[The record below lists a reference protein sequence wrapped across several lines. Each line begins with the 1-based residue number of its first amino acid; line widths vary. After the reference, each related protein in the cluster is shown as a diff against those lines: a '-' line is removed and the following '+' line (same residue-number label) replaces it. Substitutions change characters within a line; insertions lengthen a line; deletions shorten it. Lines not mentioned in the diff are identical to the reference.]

1 MGNQLRNKIEFT
13 KDEQDFLIELL
24 MKNQFK
30 KIVEIGVS
38 RGGVSKM
45 IMDYLPQNSKLFSI
59 DLSSDFSVGEI
70 CKKKYNDD
78 PRWKLYKGVYTF
90 EVIEEIGSDIDMI
103 ILDTD
108 HELPGELLDFLMVY
122 PFLGE
127 NAIVIVHDI
136 LLYWLKSKTEIHSI
150 APRLLF
156 NTLVG
161 EKMNVGDWLEGNMGC
176 VKLIKKSQDIHNIL
190 QCLKIPWNNLAII
203 RKIPEMK
210 NFFLR
215 YYCGDIQNHLIY
227 FFEKIHRKFLGI

>member
-1 MGNQLRNKIEFT
+1 MFLKNHQRSKIEFT
-13 KDEQDFLIELL
+13 KEEQNFLIDIIK
-24 MKNQFK
+24 KNNFK
-30 KIVEIGVS
+30 KIVEVGVA
-38 RGGVSKM
+38 RGGVSKI
-45 IMDYLPQNSKLFSI
+45 IMDHLSPNSKLFSI
-59 DLSSDFSVGEI
+59 DLSLDSNIGEL
-70 CKKKYNDD
+70 CKKKYNEDS
-78 PRWKLYKGVYTF
+78 RWNLYTGKYVF
-90 EVIEEIGSDIDMI
+90 EVIEEIGFGIDLV

-176 VKLIKKSQDIHNIL
+176 VKLMKKSQDIHNIL
-190 QCLKIPWNNLAII
+190 QCLNSACNNLAII
-203 RKIPEMK
+203 QKIPEMK

-215 YYCGDIQNHLIY
+215 
-227 FFEKIHRKFLGI
+227 